1 MTTDAFTAEE
11 ALHEAW
17 AGSAEQRRAEAEA
30 LRMFPDA
37 LHLGKFDGLMSDAEI
52 DRRMLIQRQAYELGE
67 KKAWIRAQQ
76 EPTDAEVEAATRVIY
91 VRSHHSTGRQAPWER
106 LDLEEQVAWLE
117 DGRAALTAAKE
128 ARS

>member
-1 MTTDAFTAEE
+1 MTTDDFTAEE

-76 EPTDAEVEAATRVIY
+76 ETTDAEVEAARKV
-91 VRSHHSTGRQAPWER
+91 WEGPR
-106 LDLEEQVAWLE
+106 WARTSSEHA
-117 DGRAALTAAKE
+117 RAALTAARE
-128 ARS
+128 AQR